1 MKIVTIVLKISKKLY
16 CYIPKY
22 VDDEFHPIC
31 ISGDAFLRRCHLQ
44 SLWIRKYGDILEY
57 WKLLLNRKMFLK
69 TLAKRRQKQCF
80 AFPLTVEKIC
90 LTIFSVSLAS
100 SKLFHPHCR
109 NDQTECVSLTWKHD
123 MKKLR
128 VNDHLNVSG
137 KPWRSNEL
145 LSDALMDSW
154 GIPQFMACKHRPG
167 QLLMILTDAY
177 KKPEHAEKGKW
188 DCYS

>member
-1 MKIVTIVLKISKKLY
+1 MTYIYKILNAMKIVTIVLKISKKLY

-100 SKLFHPHCR
+100 SKLFQALPPTLQERSDRVCQL
-109 NDQTECVSLTWKHD
+109 DLKTWYEK
-123 MKKLR
+123 
-128 VNDHLNVSG
+128 
-137 KPWRSNEL
+137 
-145 LSDALMDSW
+145 
-154 GIPQFMACKHRPG
+154 
-167 QLLMILTDAY
+167 
-177 KKPEHAEKGKW
+177 AE
-188 DCYS
+188 S